1 MKLKYVFKTA
11 ENDDSIIAVPSVV
24 DEERFS
30 NIIRLNES
38 AAEIF
43 NILQNDV
50 SEEAVIEFLMKKYDV
65 SYERMS
71 IYIHKFIERLEKE
84 NLLEYEKKSESVLNK
99 SLIKNKK
106 IINNNEEIGH
116 QKKYFDVPEI
126 EIIEYDFS
134 RDFEQND
141 GKHSHCKTPFG
152 RDHSHE

>member
-65 SYERMS
+65 TYERMS

-84 NLLEYEKKSESVLNK
+84 NLLEYEKKSESVLDK
-99 SLIKNKK
+99 SLKK

>member
-38 AAEIF
+38 AAKIF

>member
-1 MKLKYVFKTA
+1 MKLKYVFKIA

-24 DEERFS
+24 YEERLC

-50 SEEAVIEFLMKKYDV
+50 SEEAVIKFLMKKYDI

-84 NLLEYEKKSESVLNK
+84 NLLEYEKKSESVLDK
-99 SLIKNKK
+99 SLIK
-106 IINNNEEIGH
+106 IIKNNGEIGH

-134 RDFEQND
+134 RDFEQNN

>member
-24 DEERFS
+24 DEERFC

-38 AAEIF
+38 AAVIF

-50 SEEAVIEFLMKKYDV
+50 SEEAVIEFLIKKYDV
-65 SYERMS
+65 AYERMS

-84 NLLEYEKKSESVLNK
+84 NLLEYEKKSESVLDK
-99 SLIKNKK
+99 SLKKNKK

-152 RDHSHE
+152 CDHSHE